1 MKKFLVIV
9 VLLMVVACAS
19 FAQPVIQT
27 ANITA
32 NVNVTLTLAK
42 LTDLAALTANQG
54 QTVFFASNVA
64 QAASFLFTGAASAST
79 TVGVAFPATV
89 SDGTNTMTFTGQIP
103 RTNVAANPAT
113 STALAAITGGTAT
126 TTGIG
131 QLWIYAGG
139 GVTAAPTQP
148 AGQYTGVITVT
159 VSQP

>member
-1 MKKFLVIV
+1 MKKLLLVAI
-9 VLLMVVACAS
+9 LLMVVSAAS
-19 FAQPVIQT
+19 FAQATQT

-32 NVNVTLTLAK
+32 NVNATLTLAK

-64 QAASFLFTGAASAST
+64 QAASFLFTGAANAST

-103 RTNVAANPAT
+103 RSNVVANPAT
-113 STALAAITGGTAT
+113 SVALAAITGGTAT
-126 TTGIG
+126 TSAGG

-139 GVTAAPTQP
+139 GVTAAAAQP
-148 AGQYTGVITVT
+148 AGQYTGVVTVT
-159 VSQP
+159 TSQP

>member
-1 MKKFLVIV
+1 MKKLLLVAI
-9 VLLMVVACAS
+9 LLMVVSAAS
-19 FAQPVIQT
+19 FAQATQT

-32 NVNVTLTLAK
+32 NVNATLTLAK

-54 QTVFFASNVA
+54 QTVFFASNTA
-64 QAASFLFTGAASAST
+64 QAASFLLTGAALAST
-79 TVGVAFPATV
+79 TVGVAFPATL
-89 SDGTNTMTFTGQIP
+89 SDVALNTMTFTGQIP
-103 RTNVAANPAT
+103 RTNVVAGAAT

-126 TTGIG
+126 TSAGG

-139 GVTAAPTQP
+139 GVTAAAAQP

>member
-1 MKKFLVIV
+1 MKKLLLVAI
-9 VLLMVVACAS
+9 LLMVVAVAS
-19 FAQPVIQT
+19 YTQTQT

-32 NVNVTLTLAK
+32 NVNVTLTLTK

-64 QAASFLFTGAASAST
+64 QAASFLFTGAANAST
-79 TVGVAFPATV
+79 TVGVAFPATL
-89 SDGTNTMTFTGQIP
+89 SDVALNTMTFTGQIP
-103 RTNVAANPAT
+103 RTNVVAGAAT

-126 TTGIG
+126 TSAGG

-139 GVTAAPTQP
+139 GVTAAAAQP